1 VGVWAWERAHRSA
14 EKALVKRGFLTLGV
28 LALSLVRFAEL
39 QEVQA
44 PLAITGV
51 SLLVVW
57 LDERVLTDH
66 VARLLLTFSIAL
78 QVFAYTPH
86 FGALLTF
93 TLGTL
98 GLAVVWARD
107 IAHLLGAREHVLNL
121 PAPVHEHVRRHKRT
135 VAGVAGR
142 LAKRLKPFVKPNSR
156 IHRKPR

>member
-1 VGVWAWERAHRSA
+1 LGVWAWERAHRPA
-14 EKALVKRGFLTLGV
+14 EKALLKRALLTVGV
-28 LALSLVRFAEL
+28 VALSIVRVAEL

-86 FGALLTF
+86 FGPLLTIS
-93 TLGTL
+93 LGTL
-98 GLAVVWARD
+98 GLVVVWAQD
-107 IAHLLGAREHVLNL
+107 IAHLLGAREHVLDL
-121 PAPVHEHVRRHKRT
+121 PAPLHNHVTRHKRKLAART
-135 VAGVAGR
+135 VA
-142 LAKRLKPFVKPNSR
+142 LAARLKPFLLPRSR
-156 IHRKPR
+156 MRKKS